1 MLATNIVQVFGLYE
15 CPSCKNIVFKQIFSN
30 ICIKYAGLFIVVTYY
45 ALNLFVAS
53 AASGAEMLAAP
64 CIYA

>member
-1 MLATNIVQVFGLYE
+1 MLATNIVQVFGLYK

-30 ICIKYAGLFIVVTYY
+30 ICIKYARLFIVVTYY
-45 ALNLFVAS
+45 DLNLCVAS